1 MGLGSLAY
9 SSATIPTNTNQL
21 TNGAGYITGINKTM
35 VVNALGYT
43 PPTANTTYNVATQSS
58 NGLFSASD
66 KKKLDGITSGSNT
79 VMKLISSTDYSKLTD
94 AQKKNGTVYFVV

>member
-1 MGLGSLAY
+1 MFTDFQYGDELASDYGLYVVKFDSSSGGSE
-9 SSATIPTNTNQL
+9 
-21 TNGAGYITGINKTM
+21 M

-43 PPTANTTYNVATQSS
+43 PPTTNTTYSVATQST

-79 VMKLISSTDYSKLTD
+79 VMKLISSTDYSKLSD

>member
-1 MGLGSLAY
+1 MCLIYKLDVY
-9 SSATIPTNTNQL
+9 SP
-21 TNGAGYITGINKTM
+21 M

-43 PPTANTTYNVATQSS
+43 PPTTNTTYSVATQST

-79 VMKLISSTDYSKLTD
+79 VMKLISSTDYSKLSD